1 MVARNGNADENRK
14 QEGLTHGERR
24 ADAIGLH
31 PNQDAIHKRPAANPT
46 SICCGAYDYGKY
58 GGGVPVGRA
67 ALEITTPSTA
77 RQRRRCRPDV
87 TDFAPQTEARAE
99 RMTSPTKKSRNTERG
114 KCVRNK
120 MPFHRKS
127 FTTTDSRRATAPTGT
142 FTATSGVPR
151 IGNLYFD
158 HGAVLFIGCSMD
170 RRKQVFR

>member
-1 MVARNGNADENRK
+1 
-14 QEGLTHGERR
+14 
-24 ADAIGLH
+24 
-31 PNQDAIHKRPAANPT
+31 
-46 SICCGAYDYGKY
+46 
-58 GGGVPVGRA
+58 
-67 ALEITTPSTA
+67 
-77 RQRRRCRPDV
+77 
-87 TDFAPQTEARAE
+87 
-99 RMTSPTKKSRNTERG
+99 MTSSTKKSRNTERG

>member
-1 MVARNGNADENRK
+1 M
-14 QEGLTHGERR
+14 
-24 ADAIGLH
+24 
-31 PNQDAIHKRPAANPT
+31 PT
-46 SICCGAYDYGKY
+46 RLDFTRTKMPYTRD
-58 GGGVPVGRA
+58 
-67 ALEITTPSTA
+67 
-77 RQRRRCRPDV
+77 RRRTRRVSAAVLTIMASMAAVCLWVEQLWRLRHLQLQGSADDADPMLRTSPPNRSESGED
-87 TDFAPQTEARAE
+87 DFAHE
-99 RMTSPTKKSRNTERG
+99 KSRNTERG